1 MTLKCGHLTKELERK
16 LITFQNRINTTRKI
30 NYASTASYEDG
41 ECRSRKY
48 KQIRDLFNQLDIM
61 AVIQCSRINMDGPIS

>member
-1 MTLKCGHLTKELERK
+1 MTLKCGHLTKESERK
-16 LITFQNRINTTRKI
+16 LITFQNRINTIRKI
-30 NYASTASYEDG
+30 NYASYEDG

-61 AVIQCSRINMDGPIS
+61 AVIQCPRINMDGPIS